1 MRWRKIATAAVGVAL
16 VGTLASAPARA
27 DLNGDKV
34 KADKTVEDIKEQL
47 EGTAAD
53 LVEAFT
59 LSLIH
64 I

>member
-1 MRWRKIATAAVGVAL
+1 MSWRKIATAAVGVAL

-53 LVEAFT
+53 LVAA
-59 LSLIH
+59 
-64 I
+64 